1 MNRRSTER
9 LLADAEQRLR
19 LTADLPSRIDAIR
32 GTAADDTHAITV
44 TTTVHGALT
53 DLSITADALTLG
65 PDRLGAEIVRL
76 AAEAN
81 RAALVHGVDA
91 LSRTLG
97 DAGTVE
103 LAGAIGLIEPVVE
116 LEAEPVAPSQQDD
129 GDDDYAMNFDFSSLR
144 SDR

>member
-9 LLADAEQRLR
+9 LLADAEERLR
-19 LTADLPSRIDAIR
+19 LTADLPSRIEAIR
-32 GTAADDTHAITV
+32 GTATDDTHSITV
-44 TTTVHGALT
+44 STTVHGALT
-53 DLSITADALTLG
+53 GLSITADALALG

-81 RAALVHGVDA
+81 RAALVHGVDT
-91 LSRTLG
+91 LSRSLG

-103 LAGAIGLIEPVVE
+103 LAGAIGLID
-116 LEAEPVAPSQQDD
+116 PVAKVAQPSQPSQQDD
-129 GDDDYAMNFDFSSLR
+129 EDDDYAMNFDFSSLR

>member
-9 LLADAEQRLR
+9 LLADAEERVR
-19 LTADLPSRIDAIR
+19 LTADLPSRIEAIR
-32 GTAADDTHAITV
+32 GTASDDTHAITV

-53 DLSITADALTLG
+53 DLCITADALALS

-81 RAALVHGVDA
+81 RAALVHGVDT

-103 LAGAIGLIEPVVE
+103 LAGSIGLIEPVT
-116 LEAEPVAPSQQDD
+116 PTVAPSRQDD
-129 GDDDYAMNFDFSSLR
+129 DDDDYAMNFDFSSLR

>member
-1 MNRRSTER
+1 M
-9 LLADAEQRLR
+9 ADAEARLR
-19 LTADLPSRIDAIR
+19 LTTDLPARIESIR
-32 GTAADDTHAITV
+32 GTASDDTRAITV

-53 DLSITADALTLG
+53 GLTISPDALALG

-97 DAGTVE
+97 DGGTVE
-103 LAGAIGLIEPVVE
+103 LAASIGLIEPVTGT
-116 LEAEPVAPSQQDD
+116 APASATPSPPSTPD
-129 GDDDYAMNFDFSSLR
+129 DDDYAMSFDFSSLR